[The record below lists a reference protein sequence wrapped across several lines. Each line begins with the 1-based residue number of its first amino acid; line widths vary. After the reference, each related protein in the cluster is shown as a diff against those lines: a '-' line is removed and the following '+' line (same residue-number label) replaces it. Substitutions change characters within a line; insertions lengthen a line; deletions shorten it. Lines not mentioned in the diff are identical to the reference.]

1 MKLRTIIGAVVAA
14 LVLGGFGYWFVTQGQ
29 QAQQASFNTNQTTKK
44 EGTVVVGLDPNYPPM
59 EFTDAQSKIIG
70 FDLDLMDAVFKKM
83 DLPYEVHPIIWTKKE
98 DLLNAGNIDVIWS
111 GMNITDERKATMEMS
126 QPYLPGEQLFVV
138 NAKTA
143 INSVEQLA
151 GTRVALQAGTFVLP
165 DIEKLEQRLGTQFES
180 KQEYSGVATAMVALV
195 TGRADVV
202 IADGVAVR
210 YHNLHS
216 PGKFRILHEKLLETE
231 GAGVAAK
238 QGNTDLIN
246 KINAALEAT
255 RADGSF
261 QAIYNKWFGA

>member
-29 QAQQASFNTNQTTKK
+29 QAQQASFKTNQTTKK

-70 FDLDLMDAVFKKM
+70 FDLDLMDAIFKQM
-83 DLPYEVHPIIWTKKE
+83 DVPYEVRPINWGEKE
-98 DLLNAGNIDVIWS
+98 NLLNAGTIDVIWS
-111 GMNITDERKATMEMS
+111 GLNVTDERKATLELS
-126 QPYLPGEQLFVV
+126 EPYLPGEQLYVV
-138 NAKTA
+138 NAKSA
-143 INSVEQLA
+143 IYSVDQLLGA
-151 GTRVALQAGTFVLP
+151 RLGLQAGTFIGP
-165 DIEKLEQRLGTQFES
+165 DIEKLEQRLGKKFES
-180 KQEYSGVATAMVALV
+180 KTEYSGVDTAMVALV

-202 IADGVAVR
+202 IADGSAIL
-210 YHNLHS
+210 YYNLHT
-216 PGKFRILHEKLLETE
+216 PGTFRVLQEKFLETP
-231 GAGVAAK
+231 GAAVAAK
-238 QGNTDLIN
+238 KGNAELIG